1 MNMKKIV
8 YAVVA
13 VVCVAALVFLAYR
26 FASTPEETQNPMP
39 AEESQTQAPPDV
51 ENDLPAEDVVAEN
64 QDQEVPQNETYNSP
78 ETLIGKSAGGTE
90 IIANHYGNGSKE
102 ILFIGGIHGGYSFNT
117 VLLAEKLANNLFS
130 DSSLIPA
137 NIKVTIIQNLNPD
150 GSYVFMNNASRFN
163 SLDDSEKLNI
173 RTEGRFNANNVDLN
187 RNFDCNW
194 QPKAV
199 WQNKP
204 VSAGSAAFSEPES
217 RAVRDYA
224 QSHSIAAVVA
234 WYSSGGGV
242 YSSSC
247 NNGILP
253 ETQTI
258 TDLYAKASG
267 YPAYKNFESYQIS
280 GDMTDWFAKNNVPA
294 ISVILNTSEDEE
306 WDKNWAG
313 IEAILDHYGK

>member
-1 MNMKKIV
+1 
-8 YAVVA
+8 
-13 VVCVAALVFLAYR
+13 
-26 FASTPEETQNPMP
+26 MP
-39 AEESQTQAPPDV
+39 AEESQTQTPPDV

-194 QPKAV
+194 QPKGI
-199 WQNKP
+199 WRQKE

-217 RAVRDYA
+217 AALRDYVLKNKP
-224 QSHSIAAVVA
+224 AAVVFWHSQSNA
-234 WYSSGGGV
+234 V
-242 YSSSC
+242 YGSMC
-247 NNGILP
+247 NADMSDETRAILNA
-253 ETQTI
+253 
-258 TDLYAKASG
+258 YAKASG
-267 YPAYKNFESYQIS
+267 YPAKDTFDQYQVS
-280 GDMTDWFAKNNVPA
+280 GDATDWLASIGIPA
-294 ISVILNTSEDEE
+294 ITVELATHQNIE
-306 WDKNWAG
+306 WQKNLAG
-313 IEAILDHYGK
+313 INALFQYFK